1 MKKGLVFILISVFL
15 FAGLAMAKGP
25 EADQDDLDL
34 PENKW
39 WHNDHVVRI
48 LKLTEQEQSQLND
61 LFVNS
66 QRQLFDLKAN
76 VQKEKF
82 EIEQL
87 LEQKKLDEKACMERF
102 KKLTQAQNTLRQNRF
117 QFLLEV
123 RKILGL
129 ERYQQLKTKF
139 QQRHRRQR
147 GMPFPSGRRG
157 PGAKFPPGMMKG
169 KGPGMPPG
177 TPPGMSPGT
186 PPGVSPG
193 GPEAP
198 DEQPSEG

>member
-1 MKKGLVFILISVFL
+1 MKKRILLIFIGVFL
-15 FAGLAMAKGP
+15 VSGMAMAKVS
-25 EADQDDLDL
+25 QDDELDL

-39 WHNDHVVRI
+39 WQNQRVVKV
-48 LKLTEQEQSQLND
+48 LKLTEQEQSKLND

-66 QRQLFDLKAN
+66 QRQMFDLKTN

-87 LEQKKLDEKACMERF
+87 LEQKKVDDAACMARF
-102 KKLTQAQNTLRQNRF
+102 KKLTAAQNALRTQRF

-139 QQRHRRQR
+139 QQRRMRQQQFRQKR
-147 GMPFPSGRRG
+147 GSMSGGPFPGG
-157 PGAKFPPGMMKG
+157 PGKSSGPQFPPGMVKG
-169 KGPGMPPG
+169 SEGPG
-177 TPPGMSPGT
+177 TPPGGA
-186 PPGVSPG
+186 VK
-193 GPEAP
+193 AP
-198 DEQPSEG
+198 VKQ

>member
-1 MKKGLVFILISVFL
+1 MKKGILFIFIGVFL

-25 EADQDDLDL
+25 EPDQDELDL

-39 WHNDHVVRI
+39 WQNDHVVRI

-87 LEQKKLDEKACMERF
+87 LEQKKLDEKACMDQF
-102 KKLTQAQNTLRQNRF
+102 QKLTQAQNTLRQNRF

-139 QQRHRRQR
+139 QQRRRFMRQR
-147 GMPFPSGRRG
+147 GMPFPGNRRG

-177 TPPGMSPGT
+177 TPPGT
-186 PPGVSPG
+186 PPGVSPD

-198 DEQPSEG
+198 DDQPSDD